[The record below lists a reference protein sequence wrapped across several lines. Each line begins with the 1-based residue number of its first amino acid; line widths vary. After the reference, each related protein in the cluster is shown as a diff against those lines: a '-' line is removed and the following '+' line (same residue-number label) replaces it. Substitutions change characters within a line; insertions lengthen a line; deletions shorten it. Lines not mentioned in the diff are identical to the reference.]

1 MPVITLFTEIKAPIN
16 QVFNLARDLDL
27 HKIST
32 GKSNEVAIAGKMSG
46 LINEGEF
53 VTWRATH
60 LGVRQTLTTKI
71 TKMNF
76 PDFFQDVMLNG
87 AFKKMTHDH
96 YFEEN
101 GEVTIMKDV
110 FDFESPFGFIGK
122 IFNTL
127 FLTKYMERLLFE
139 RNRVIKEYAEENL
152 NPSPRN

>member
-1 MPVITLFTEIKAPIN
+1 MPVITIFTEIKAPIN

-32 GKSNEVAIAGKMSG
+32 GKSNEEAIAGKITG
-46 LINEGEF
+46 LINEGEY

-60 LGVRQTLTTKI
+60 LGVRQTLTTHI

-76 PDFFQDVMLNG
+76 PDFFQDVMLKG
-87 AFKKMTHDH
+87 AFTKMTHDH

-101 GEVTIMKDV
+101 GEITIMKDV

-122 IFNTL
+122 IFNTI
-127 FLTKYMERLLFE
+127 FLTKYMKQLLFE
-139 RNRVIKEYAEENL
+139 RNRVIKEYAEKI
-152 NPSPRN
+152 